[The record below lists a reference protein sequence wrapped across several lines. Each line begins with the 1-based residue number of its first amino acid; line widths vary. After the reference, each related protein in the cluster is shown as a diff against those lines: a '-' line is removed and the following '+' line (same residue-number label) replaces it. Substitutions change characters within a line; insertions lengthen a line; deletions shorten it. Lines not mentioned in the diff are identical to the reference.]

1 MKKIGFTLAEVL
13 VALTIIGVLAAIT
26 APMLDGI
33 IPDKNKVKVLKA
45 YKTIAHINEELLS
58 DPSLYMPDNAAS
70 PCEGLAC
77 TDSPSDHR
85 YLADDR
91 AKDATKYGFLVSEK
105 MNLSSQIPD
114 NLEGDLTFT
123 TSDGIEWTIRYEGA
137 NDHHITIDLDTD
149 SNNNCTYDTCANGT
163 KPDRFEFTVLD
174 NGTVRGRDRL
184 TRAYLMNPNK
194 LNDKKTDLAKAKTLK

>member
-26 APMLDGI
+26 APMLDSL

-45 YKTIAHINEELLS
+45 YTTISKINQDLLN
-58 DPSLYMPDNAAS
+58 DPSLYMPDNNDP

-77 TDSPSDHR
+77 TDAPSDPR
-85 YLADDR
+85 YQNISGTR
-91 AKDATKYGFLVSEK
+91 KYGSLVRQKLNISATRVWPNEE
-105 MNLSSQIPD
+105 I
-114 NLEGDLTFT
+114 FT
-123 TSDGIEWTIRYEGA
+123 TADGIQWTIRYEGA

-174 NGTVRGRDRL
+174 NGAVRGRDSL
-184 TRAYLMNPNK
+184 TKAYLMNPNK
-194 LNDKKTDLAKAKTLK
+194 LNDKKTDLAKAKTLEK

>member
-26 APMLDGI
+26 APMLDSI

-45 YKTIAHINEELLS
+45 YTTISKINQDLLN
-58 DPSLYMPDNAAS
+58 DPSLYMTDNNDP

-77 TDSPSDHR
+77 TDAPSDPR
-85 YLADDR
+85 YRGINGAR
-91 AKDATKYGFLVSEK
+91 KYGSLVRQK
-105 MNLSSQIPD
+105 MNISAFAVVP
-114 NLEGDLTFT
+114 NGVGEMFT
-123 TSDGIEWTIRYEGA
+123 TADGIQWTIRYEGA

-149 SNNNCTYDTCANGT
+149 SNSNCSFDTCANGT

-174 NGTVRGRDRL
+174 NGTVRGRDSL
-184 TRAYLMNPNK
+184 TKAYLMNPNK
-194 LNDKKTDLAKAKTLK
+194 LNDKSTDLAKARELRNN